1 MGSFNKC
8 CCCLSKKTSAIVC
21 TVIMFLLYLHETYSD
36 IKNVTETENNVL
48 MDIIGLKKIHYI
60 LDLCMSA
67 IVFITLIVL
76 LIGIVKDRVP
86 LMKPFNIIFL
96 IYIILSVIY
105 SVYIFIKVRMFLK
118 NLSSEDL
125 EKYNDRK
132 VDFDN
137 FDFDDDYL
145 IRYHKYTM
153 DEFKELIDTSSDYY
167 IVSLIISTIINTIYY
182 ITTRNYIKSVEDEE
196 KEVEDIKNMESAN

>member
-21 TVIMFLLYLHETYSD
+21 SVIMLLIYLYATYSNT
-36 IKNVTETENNVL
+36 KAATETNFL
-48 MDIIGLKKIHYI
+48 MDTIGFKKIHYI
-60 LDLCMSA
+60 LDICMSA
-67 IVFITLIVL
+67 IVSITLIVL

-96 IYIILSVIY
+96 IYIILNIIY
-105 SVYIFIKVRMFLK
+105 SVYIFIKLRMFLK
-118 NLSSEDL
+118 NLSSKDV
-125 EKYNDRK
+125 EKYNDRLEEL
-132 VDFDN
+132 N
-137 FDFDDDYL
+137 LEIFDFNHIY
-145 IRYHKYTM
+145 RYHSYTM
-153 DEFKELIDTSSDYY
+153 DEFKELVNTVSYSY
-167 IVSLIISTIINTIYY
+167 IPSLIISTIINTIYY